1 MQSLAVFAACL
12 LVGCATAR
20 EPMILPPE
28 PKAETRDVETIAAEH
43 FKNGLEADTL
53 CSKAT
58 NFEMAVFV
66 SPDTKSGKLAASHLK
81 RIDAKFNK
89 NVKDTVAFYARMVKA
104 GASASELSNFSA
116 TAREAVSGCSYRPA
130 VERMENALADMA
142 EKYRGQNVA
151 Y

>member
-1 MQSLAVFAACL
+1 MF
-12 LVGCATAR
+12 VGCATAR
-20 EPMILPPE
+20 EPMTLPPE
-28 PKAETRDVETIAAEH
+28 PIAETRDVETIAAEH
-43 FKNGLEADTL
+43 FKNGLEAETL

-89 NVKDTVAFYARMVKA
+89 NIKDTVALYARMVKA
-104 GASASELSNFSA
+104 GVSASELADFSA
-116 TAREAVSGCSYRPA
+116 NTSVTISDCSYRPA
-130 VERMENALADMA
+130 VERMEKALDDVA
-142 EKYRGQNVA
+142 EKYRGKNVT